1 MATSAQSQFPPSPST
16 RRLLTRAG
24 GFIGHGA
31 SDAPGLLG
39 RIPTG
44 IGCFVDLIVGVVASS
59 HIILFGLGDK
69 NVAQPDPRVRLHV
82 TRLHWRCARYRTLC
96 DGRMTLSCPSRI
108 GPRSGAHGTPHHLSV
123 SA

>member
-1 MATSAQSQFPPSPST
+1 MFRAVSVPPST
-16 RRLLTRAG
+16 RCLLTRAG

-59 HIILFGLGDK
+59 YIILFGLGDK
-69 NVAQPDPRVRLHV
+69 NVAQPDPAGQAACYALALEV
-82 TRLHWRCARYRTLC
+82 CTLP
-96 DGRMTLSCPSRI
+96 DALRRKDDALMPK
-108 GPRSGAHGTPHHLSV
+108 PNRS
-123 SA
+123 